1 VVQDAANVVR
11 PSEAARGNHFADLLS
26 ALIEA
31 THPTTESGTAF
42 ADALQ
47 SLVRLVEADAGA
59 RLVNGRKS
67 RNASPLAD
75 SGIRKLISGLLDI
88 AAYSSGGGEEFR
100 ELRELLES
108 FEDTTADGAPTPPDS
123 DPAGGF
129 VPRPEKN
136 PLSP

>member
-1 VVQDAANVVR
+1 VVQDAPNVVR
-11 PSEAARGNHFADLLS
+11 PSDVARGNHFADLLS

-31 THPTTESGTAF
+31 THPTSETGSAF

-59 RLVNGRKS
+59 RLVNGRK
-67 RNASPLAD
+67 RTVSPLAD

-88 AAYSSGGGEEFR
+88 AAYSSGRGEEFR

-108 FEDTTADGAPTPPDS
+108 FDSTPAIDPPKPSDS
-123 DPAGGF
+123 DSAGGF
-129 VPRPEKN
+129 ARRPEKK